1 MDNSQLSV
9 AVWRP
14 TESWQAEDKA
24 VEQLL
29 AFYALRL
36 RKPITGTVVSL
47 VFAGLALGF
56 LPYMYTVGG
65 LFALNAVWQAV
76 TGVRRRI
83 DFGRWLP
90 AVKRLLN
97 GTPGHRFAAR
107 IVARRGDRAVL
118 AVGPMYLRLPSVNW
132 GLRQII
138 ARAGEVTVVGPD
150 AEGYAAVFVDGMP
163 APLAAK
169 VVDAPEPTEAEPIA
183 RVSVN
188 GAEDEVP
195 NWIAGRL
202 LRAHLILLGVLAVVL
217 VGITLEAT
225 SYGVAL
231 ILGIFELVMLVV
243 LGLLFLIMPSDQIR
257 LRTLLAA
264 GQWQAYPV
272 TIQQSNSDARR
283 PIGGLTLVLSDGQR
297 LSIKLA
303 APELVAN
310 ISATGTLWMV
320 GRPGNRKGAAVGIPG
335 YPILTAARF
344 A

>member
-1 MDNSQLSV
+1 MDNTQLSV

-14 TESWQAEDKA
+14 TESWQTEDKA

-29 AFYALRL
+29 GLYALRF
-36 RKPITGTVVSL
+36 RNAITGTVVSL

-65 LFALNAVWQAV
+65 LFALNAVRQVVA
-76 TGVRRRI
+76 GIRLRI

-90 AVKRLLN
+90 AAKGLLN
-97 GTPGHRFAAR
+97 GTPGRRFAAR
-107 IVARRGDRAVL
+107 IVARRGDRAVV
-118 AVGPMYLRLPSVNW
+118 AVGPMHLRLPSVNW
-132 GLRQII
+132 GVRQVI
-138 ARAGEVTVVGPD
+138 ARVGEVTVVGPD
-150 AEGYAAVFVDGMP
+150 PEGYAVVFVDGMSM
-163 APLAAK
+163 PLAAK
-169 VVDAPEPTEAEPIA
+169 VVEVPEPTEAEPIA

-195 NWIAGRL
+195 NWVAGRL
-202 LRAHLILLGVLAVVL
+202 LRVHLIILGVLAVAL
-217 VGITLEAT
+217 AGMTLEAQ
-225 SYGVAL
+225 SYGGAL
-231 ILGIFELVMLVV
+231 ILGIVELVMLAV
-243 LGLLFLIMPSDQIR
+243 LWMLFLIMPSDQIR

-264 GQWQAYPV
+264 GRWQAYPV
-272 TIQQSNSDARR
+272 TIQQANNDTRR
-283 PIGGLTLVLSDGQR
+283 PIAGLTLVLGDGRR

-320 GRPGNRKGAAVGIPG
+320 GMPGKRKGAAVGIPG